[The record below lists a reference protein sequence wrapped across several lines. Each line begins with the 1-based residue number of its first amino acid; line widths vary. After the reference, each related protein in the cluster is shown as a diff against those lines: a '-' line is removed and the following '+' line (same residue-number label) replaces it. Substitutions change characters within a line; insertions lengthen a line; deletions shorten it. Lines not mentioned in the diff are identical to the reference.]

1 MTEADIRA
9 ALAELFREEL
19 GSPRLELRPDDAEQD
34 LPGFDSGKKVLLILA
49 TEERFGI
56 RLRSREVDA
65 LRRFGDWVTLVHR
78 HVALAPAAKTFLETL
93 IGALGVSAGHG
104 PALVGRERTLD
115 YPGLLATARGISAWL
130 VRNAVPPGARVAIVQ
145 RDGPWAAAMLLG
157 VSHAHAAVPLNPTL
171 SAADYAFATADFGVA
186 LVLVEEGVLDQAHLA
201 DVTAPV
207 LPFVPWT
214 AHPVGSDTPPPS
226 SPTSPAFLLHTSGTT
241 ARPKKVVLTHERIF
255 RGAGVIAEA
264 LKLGPSDRCLTGM
277 PMFHVHGI
285 LNALASTL
293 VSGGSFAHAG
303 PFDTM
308 AFYAHLREFRPTW
321 ITAVPTMYHAIAA
334 RPEQLPADHRIRFLR
349 TSSAPMSDVLA
360 ERLERLFDVPLL
372 ASYGM
377 TEIDPIACVRFGD
390 EPPRGAVGRPA
401 GVDVRLVGTDGADV
415 EEGERGE
422 VWVRGPRVIS
432 TYEADEEVNRAAFS
446 EGWFRTG
453 DLARRDAD
461 GWLHI
466 SGRLKEIINRGGEKV
481 APLEIDSV
489 LLQHPDVIEAA
500 AFSMPDPALGEEI
513 AAAVVL
519 TPDSMLTE
527 DGLKAWVA
535 QRLTLHKCPR
545 HVRFV
550 SALPKGPTGKLL
562 RSALRLAPATG
573 EAVDGDVAT
582 VCAVWGEVLG
592 VSKVMPSDRFF
603 DVGGSSAAALDI
615 LLLLSERL
623 GRSLPI
629 EVLLDGDTPAALAA
643 AIQRH
648 GGLPP

>member
-1 MTEADIRA
+1 MTEDDI
-9 ALAELFREEL
+9 LTILTELFRREL
-19 GSPRLELRPDDAEQD
+19 SSPGLDPRSDDAEQD

-65 LRRFGDWVTLVHR
+65 LKRFGDWVTLVHR
-78 HVALAPAAKTFLETL
+78 HVAVQPAIKTVPETL
-93 IGALGVSAGHG
+93 MGALGAFAGRE
-104 PALVGRERTLD
+104 PALVARERTLD
-115 YPGLLATARGISAWL
+115 YPGLLTAVRGISTWL
-130 VRNAVPPGARVAIVQ
+130 VRNGVLPGARVAIVQ

-157 VSHAHAAVPLNPTL
+157 VAHAHAAVPLNPAL
-171 SAADYAFATADFGVA
+171 SAADYAFAIEDFGVTV
-186 LVLVEEGVLDQAHLA
+186 VLVQEGVLDEGRLG
-201 DVTAPV
+201 DVSAPI
-207 LPFVPWT
+207 LSFAPWT
-214 AHPVGSDTPPPS
+214 THPVGDDTPPPS
-226 SPTSPAFLLHTSGTT
+226 LPSFPAFLLHTSGTT

-255 RGAGVIAEA
+255 RGACAIAEA

-285 LNALASTL
+285 LNALAATL
-293 VSGGSFAHAG
+293 VSGGSFAHCG
-303 PFDTM
+303 PFDTL

-334 RPEQLPADHRIRFLR
+334 RPEQLPVDHRIRFLR

-360 ERLERLFDVPLL
+360 ERLEHLFAVPLL
-372 ASYGM
+372 SSYGM

-390 EPPRGAVGRPA
+390 SPPRGTVGRPA
-401 GVDVRLVGTDGADV
+401 GVDVRLAGPDGADV
-415 EEGERGE
+415 ADGQGGE

-432 TYEADEEVNRAAFS
+432 SYEADEAVNAAAFRD
-446 EGWFRTG
+446 GWFRTG
-453 DLARRDAD
+453 DVARRDAD

-481 APLEIDSV
+481 APLEIDAV
-489 LLQHPDVIEAA
+489 LLRHPDVIEAA
-500 AFSMPDPALGEEI
+500 SFSVPDPALGEEI

-519 TPDSMLTE
+519 TPDSRLTE

-535 QRLTLHKCPR
+535 QRLALHRCPR

-550 SALPKGPTGKLL
+550 PALPKGPTGKLL
-562 RSALRLAPATG
+562 RSALRLAPTAG
-573 EAVDGDVAT
+573 EVRDGDVET
-582 VCAVWGEVLG
+582 VCSAWAEVLG
-592 VSKVMPSDRFF
+592 VPRVLPTDRFF
-603 DVGGSSAAALDI
+603 DIGGSSAAAVDI

-623 GRSLPI
+623 RRSLPI

-643 AIQRH
+643 AIKRH
-648 GGLPP
+648 GGVPP

>member
-1 MTEADIRA
+1 MTEADIRDI
-9 ALAELFREEL
+9 LGELFRREL
-19 GSPRLELRPDDAEQD
+19 RNPHLELPFDAAEQD

-49 TEERFGI
+49 TEEWFGI

-65 LRRFGDWVTLVHR
+65 LRRFGDWVNLVSR
-78 HVALAPAAKTFLETL
+78 HLALTPGGRRMPETL
-93 IGALGVSAGHG
+93 IGALETASGRG
-104 PALVGRERTLD
+104 PALMAKENILD
-115 YPGLLATARGISAWL
+115 SAGLLAAARGISTWL
-130 VRNAVPPGARVAIVQ
+130 VRNGVLPGTRVAIIQ

-171 SAADYAFATADFGVA
+171 SAADYAFATRDFGVA
-186 LVLVEEGVLDQAHLA
+186 VVLVEEGVLDEARLGG
-201 DVTAPV
+201 VSAP
-207 LPFVPWT
+207 LLSFIPWT
-214 AHPVGSDTPPPS
+214 IHPVGVDTPPPS
-226 SPTSPAFLLHTSGTT
+226 LPTSPAFLLHTSGTT

-285 LNALASTL
+285 LNALAASL
-293 VSGGSFAHAG
+293 VSGGSFAHSG

-308 AFYAHLREFRPTW
+308 AFYTHLREFRPTW
-321 ITAVPTMYHAIAA
+321 ITAVPTMYHAIAS

-360 ERLERLFDVPLL
+360 ERLERLFGVPLL
-372 ASYGM
+372 SSYGM
-377 TEIDPIACVRFGD
+377 TEIDPIACVRSGD
-390 EPPRGAVGRPA
+390 APPRGTVGRPA
-401 GVDVRLVGTDGADV
+401 GVDVRLVGPDGADV
-415 EEGERGE
+415 AEGQGGE
-422 VWVRGPRVIS
+422 VWVRGRRVIS
-432 TYEADEEVNRAAFS
+432 CYEADEDINAAAFR

-453 DLARRDAD
+453 DVARRDAD

-481 APLEIDSV
+481 APLEIDAV
-489 LLQHPDVIEAA
+489 LLRHPDVIEAA
-500 AFSMPDPALGEEI
+500 AFSVPDPALGEEI

-519 TPDSMLTE
+519 TSDSMLTE
-527 DGLKAWVA
+527 DGLKGWAA
-535 QRLTLHKCPR
+535 QRLALHKCPR

-562 RSALRLAPATG
+562 RSALRLTPAAG
-573 EAVDGDVAT
+573 EVRHGDVST
-582 VCAVWGEVLG
+582 VCSVWAEVLG
-592 VSKVMPSDRFF
+592 VSRVLPSDRFF
-603 DVGGSSAAALDI
+603 DVGGSSAAAVDI

-629 EVLLDGDTPAALAA
+629 EVLLDGDTPTALAA

>member
-1 MTEADIRA
+1 MTKADIQDV
-9 ALAELFREEL
+9 LGELFRREL
-19 GSPRLELRPDDAEQD
+19 GSPHLELRFDAAEQD

-56 RLRSREVDA
+56 RLRSREVDG
-65 LRRFGDWVTLVHR
+65 LRRFGDWVNLVSR
-78 HVALAPAAKTFLETL
+78 HLALTPGGGRVPETL
-93 IGALGVSAGHG
+93 IGALETATGRG
-104 PALVGRERTLD
+104 PALMAKESILD
-115 YPGLLATARGISAWL
+115 YAGLLSAARGISTWL
-130 VRNAVPPGARVAIVQ
+130 VRNGVLPGTRVAIIQ

-157 VSHAHAAVPLNPTL
+157 VSHAHAAVPLNPAL
-171 SAADYAFATADFGVA
+171 SAADYAFAIEDFGVA
-186 LVLVEEGVLDQAHLA
+186 VVLVEEGVLDDARLG
-201 DVTAPV
+201 DVSAPV
-207 LPFVPWT
+207 LSFVPWT
-214 AHPVGSDTPPPS
+214 TNQVGDDTPPPS

-264 LKLGPSDRCLTGM
+264 LNLGPTDRCLTGM

-293 VSGGSFAHAG
+293 VSGGSFVHSG

-308 AFYAHLREFRPTW
+308 AFYAHLRELQPTW

-360 ERLERLFDVPLL
+360 ERLEHLFAVPLL
-372 ASYGM
+372 SSYGM

-390 EPPRGAVGRPA
+390 AAPRGTVGRPA
-401 GVDVRLVGTDGADV
+401 GVDVRLVGPDGADAA
-415 EEGERGE
+415 EGQGGE
-422 VWVRGPRVIS
+422 VWVRGSRVIS
-432 TYEADEEVNRAAFS
+432 SYEANEGVNAAAFQDS
-446 EGWFRTG
+446 WFRTG
-453 DLARRDAD
+453 DVARRDAD

-481 APLEIDSV
+481 APLEIDTV
-489 LLQHPDVIEAA
+489 LLRHPEVIEAA
-500 AFSMPDPALGEEI
+500 AFSVPDPALGEEI

-519 TPDSMLTE
+519 TADSMLTE
-527 DGLKAWVA
+527 DGLKTWVA
-535 QRLTLHKCPR
+535 QRLALHKCPR
-545 HVRFV
+545 HVCFV
-550 SALPKGPTGKLL
+550 RALPKGATGKLL
-562 RSALRLAPATG
+562 RGALRLVPAAG
-573 EAVDGDVAT
+573 EVRHGDVAS
-582 VCAVWGEVLG
+582 VCAVWAEVLG
-592 VSKVMPSDRFF
+592 VPRVLPTDHFF
-603 DVGGSSAAALDI
+603 DVGGSSAAAVDI

-629 EVLLDGDTPAALAA
+629 EVLLDGDTPVALAA

-648 GGLPP
+648 GGVPP

>member
-1 MTEADIRA
+1 MTEIDVQDV
-9 ALAELFREEL
+9 LAELFRREL
-19 GSPRLELRPDDAEQD
+19 GCPRLELRLDDAEQD

-65 LRRFGDWVTLVHR
+65 LRRFGDWVKLVSR
-78 HVALAPAAKTFLETL
+78 HLARTPGGGTGRETL
-93 IGALGVSAGHG
+93 IGALEASTQLA
-104 PALVGRERTLD
+104 PALVASERVLD
-115 YPGLLATARGISAWL
+115 YSGLLVAARGISTWL
-130 VRNAVPPGARVAIVQ
+130 VRNGVVPGARVAIVQ

-157 VSHAHAAVPLNPTL
+157 VSHAHAAVPLNPAL
-171 SAADYAFATADFGVA
+171 SAADYAFATNDFGVA
-186 LVLVEEGVLDQAHLA
+186 VVLVEEGVLDEGRLG
-201 DVTAPV
+201 DVSVPV
-207 LPFVPWT
+207 LSFVPWT
-214 AHPVGSDTPPPS
+214 IHPAGGDTPPPS
-226 SPTSPAFLLHTSGTT
+226 LPTSPAFLLHTSGTT

-293 VSGGSFAHAG
+293 VSGGSFVHSG
-303 PFDTM
+303 PFETM
-308 AFYAHLREFRPTW
+308 AFYAHLRELHPTW
-321 ITAVPTMYHAIAA
+321 ITAVPTIYHAIAA

-360 ERLERLFDVPLL
+360 ERLERLFAVPLL
-372 ASYGM
+372 SSYGM

-390 EPPRGAVGRPA
+390 AAPRGTVGRPA
-401 GVDVRLVGTDGADV
+401 GVEVRLVGSDGADAA
-415 EEGERGE
+415 ESKGGE
-422 VWVRGPRVIS
+422 VWVRGSRVIS
-432 TYEADEEVNRAAFS
+432 SYEASEEVNAAAFN

-453 DLARRDAD
+453 DVAWRDAD

-481 APLEIDSV
+481 APLEIDAV
-489 LLQHPDVIEAA
+489 LLRHPDVIEAA
-500 AFSMPDPALGEEI
+500 AFGVLDPALGEEI

-519 TPDSMLTE
+519 TSDSTLTE
-527 DGLKAWVA
+527 DSLRSWLA
-535 QRLTLHKCPR
+535 QRLALHKCPR

-550 SALPKGPTGKLL
+550 PALPKGPTGKLL
-562 RSALRLAPATG
+562 RNALRLAPTAG
-573 EAVDGDVAT
+573 DVRHGDVAT
-582 VCAVWGEVLG
+582 VCAVWAEVLD
-592 VSKVMPSDRFF
+592 VPRVLPTDRFF
-603 DVGGSSAAALDI
+603 DVGGSSAAAVDI

-648 GGLPP
+648 GGVSP